1 MIDEKKME
9 DKIQEFISA
18 IIQKTIQ
25 KEIFWETI
33 SELSTTESGF
43 PDIVNQT
50 ARQFFMNE
58 FRQILHKNSFFF
70 YHQGGVVA
78 LIRIDNTSGKDGSH
92 SCEFALAMQIR
103 PNIPPCA
110 FDTPELQ
117 ESLSSLYTA
126 ILNYLSRDLKMPDD
140 LYTFMQF

>member
-1 MIDEKKME
+1 ME
-9 DKIQEFISA
+9 AKIQQFITTLTK
-18 IIQKTIQ
+18 KTIR
-25 KEIFWETI
+25 EELFWAPI

-43 PDIVNQT
+43 PDIVDQT

-70 YHQGGVVA
+70 YHQGGEVA
-78 LIRIDNTSGKDGSH
+78 LIRIDNISGKDGSH
-92 SCEFALAMQIR
+92 SSEFALVMQIR
-103 PNIPPCA
+103 PNTPPCA